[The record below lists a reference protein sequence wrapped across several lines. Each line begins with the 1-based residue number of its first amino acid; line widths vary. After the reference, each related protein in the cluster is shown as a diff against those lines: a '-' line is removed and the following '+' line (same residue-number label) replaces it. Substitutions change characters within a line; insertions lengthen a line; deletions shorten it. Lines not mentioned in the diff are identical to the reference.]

1 MLLCLGIK
9 TWTVANI
16 NGSGF
21 NLGGDIVIGIDKI
34 DVNTIH
40 DIQSYLDPKKVGDSV
55 QIKII
60 RDGQEFMV
68 PLTLGKLQGEQTSLG
83 QAPLGQLPQLP
94 FWQEKPFGDPP
105 LGDMYDQCVESAG
118 KEVCINYLAGKRLE
132 LSGDN
137 SLNKLHNERER
148 NY

>member
-1 MLLCLGIK
+1 MLLRLRIK

-94 FWQEKPFGDPP
+94 FWQEKPFGDAP

-118 KEVCINYLAGKRLE
+118 KVVCDQLFGR
-132 LSGDN
+132 
-137 SLNKLHNERER
+137 
-148 NY
+148 